1 MNDFLH
7 TAWTVLSEAWLLI
20 LSVLVAW
27 GMAMG
32 RTLKANG
39 KFDWVE
45 SVMCGFF
52 ALGIYYALSWLSLP
66 EGVGVLF
73 SAIVGYKGTT
83 VVSHWI
89 SKKLGFEDT
98 EGN

>member
-7 TAWTVLSEAWLLI
+7 TAWTVLSEAWILI

-52 ALGIYYALSWLSLP
+52 ALGVYYALSWLNLP
-66 EGVGVLF
+66 EGVGVLISGF
-73 SAIVGYKGTT
+73 IGYKGTT
-83 VVSHWI
+83 VVSHWL

>member
-1 MNDFLH
+1 MNDFLQ
-7 TAWTVLSEAWLLI
+7 TAWTVLSEAWILI

-52 ALGIYYALSWLSLP
+52 ALGVYYALSWLNLP
-66 EGVGVLF
+66 EGVGVLLSGF
-73 SAIVGYKGTT
+73 IGYKGTT
-83 VVSHWI
+83 VVSHWL

>member
-7 TAWTVLSEAWLLI
+7 TAWTMLSEAWFLI

-45 SVMCGFF
+45 GILCGFF
-52 ALGIYYALSWLSLP
+52 ALGVYYALSWLNLP
-66 EGVGVLF
+66 EAASVLVGGVIGH
-73 SAIVGYKGTT
+73 VGSVRAGL
-83 VVSHWI
+83 WI
-89 SKKLGFEDT
+89 SKKLGFEDIK
-98 EGN
+98 

>member
-7 TAWTVLSEAWLLI
+7 TAWTVLSEAWILI

-52 ALGIYYALSWLSLP
+52 ALGVYYALSWLNLP
-66 EGVGVLF
+66 EGVGVLISGF
-73 SAIVGYKGTT
+73 IGYKGTT

-89 SKKLGFEDT
+89 SKKLGFEDIK
-98 EGN
+98 